1 MNDVLSSALWFVVA
15 IGVLVAFHEFGHFW
29 VARRL
34 GVKVLRFSVG
44 FGRPLFTRRG
54 ADGCEYVL
62 AAIPLGGYVKMLDER
77 EGEVAVHE
85 APQAFNRQPPWKRFL
100 IVAAGPV
107 ANLLLA
113 VAFFW
118 LVLVLGQPGLKPVV
132 QAPPAA
138 SAAARAGVQEGEV
151 ILRVNGEA
159 VATWTQLRTLLLEKV
174 VAQRAL
180 HLELQRTVDQ
190 PEQRRTLA
198 LSLDGVRIDP
208 ELLFDDL
215 GLSPFQPLVEPVL
228 SMVEPGGAAEQA
240 GFQAGDR
247 LLSRDGEAISDW
259 QAWATW
265 VRAHPGVVTEIV
277 FQRGDQT
284 LSKAVLLGQVEEG
297 GKRLGRFGARI
308 NIDSARWD
316 ALRAED
322 RLPPLAA
329 IPAAID
335 QTWRMSIL
343 TLKMFGRMF
352 TGEVSVKNVS
362 GPLQIAEAAGF
373 SASIGPAAFFSFLA
387 LVSVSLAV
395 LNLLPVPVL
404 DGGHL
409 LFTAVEMVRGAPLS
423 ERVQLLGQK
432 FGLTFLALLMGLAF
446 YNDLS
451 RLIG

>member
-1 MNDVLSSALWFVVA
+1 M
-15 IGVLVAFHEFGHFW
+15 
-29 VARRL
+29 
-34 GVKVLRFSVG
+34 
-44 FGRPLFTRRG
+44 TRTLPIL
-54 ADGCEYVL
+54 L
-62 AAIPLGGYVKMLDER
+62 AALALSACATRGT
-77 EGEVAVHE
+77 
-85 APQAFNRQPPWKRFL
+85 
-100 IVAAGPV
+100 PV
-107 ANLLLA
+107 SYAET
-113 VAFFW
+113 
-118 LVLVLGQPGLKPVV
+118 
-132 QAPPAA
+132 A

-174 VAQRAL
+174 VAQHAL
-180 HLELQRTVDQ
+180 QLELQRSVDQ

-265 VRAHPGVVTEIV
+265 VRAHPGVVTEIA

>member
-1 MNDVLSSALWFVVA
+1 M
-15 IGVLVAFHEFGHFW
+15 
-29 VARRL
+29 
-34 GVKVLRFSVG
+34 
-44 FGRPLFTRRG
+44 
-54 ADGCEYVL
+54 
-62 AAIPLGGYVKMLDER
+62 
-77 EGEVAVHE
+77 
-85 APQAFNRQPPWKRFL
+85 
-100 IVAAGPV
+100 
-107 ANLLLA
+107 
-113 VAFFW
+113 
-118 LVLVLGQPGLKPVV
+118 
-132 QAPPAA
+132 
-138 SAAARAGVQEGEV
+138 
-151 ILRVNGEA
+151 
-159 VATWTQLRTLLLEKV
+159 
-174 VAQRAL
+174 
-180 HLELQRTVDQ
+180 
-190 PEQRRTLA
+190 
-198 LSLDGVRIDP
+198 
-208 ELLFDDL
+208 
-215 GLSPFQPLVEPVL
+215 
-228 SMVEPGGAAEQA
+228 
-240 GFQAGDR
+240 
-247 LLSRDGEAISDW
+247 
-259 QAWATW
+259 
-265 VRAHPGVVTEIV
+265 RAHPGVVTEIV
-277 FQRGDQT
+277 FQRGDET

-335 QTWRMSIL
+335 QTWRMSVL

-373 SASIGPAAFFSFLA
+373 SASIGPAAFFGFLA

-409 LFTAVEMVRGAPLS
+409 LFTMIEMIRGAPLS
-423 ERVQLLGQK
+423 DRMQLLGQK